1 MKRLRALGLG
11 VKVRRAEPISIQ
23 EENLLWEKGLLGN
36 DSPQVLLDTMIFL
49 CGLYL
54 SLRSGKEHRD
64 LAWDQIELVEPPD
77 APPFLLYT
85 ENVSKNNSGGLAQR
99 KITPKQV
106 KHHANSSNPS
116 RCFIELYKQY
126 CDHCQPLSQR
136 KTSAFY
142 LTPIKKTK
150 STTWYSITAVGHN
163 TLSQTVKRLC
173 QEAGIQGFK
182 TNHSLRVTNAT
193 RLLQSGV
200 DEQLIMTRTG
210 HRSVQG
216 VRTYKRVS
224 EDQKLA
230 LSTVLNAATNG
241 DIPKVEA
248 SDPPLEKAK
257 IDASTESNSS
267 TITINTASAPSTST
281 LNLKNILAIHFNGC
295 SSITVNIN
303 K

>member
-49 CGLYL
+49 CGLDL

-99 KITPKQV
+99 MITPKQV

-126 CDHCQPLSQR
+126 CDHCLPLSQW

-182 TNHSLRVTNAT
+182 TNYSLRVTNAT

-281 LNLKNILAIHFNGC
+281 LNLKNILKV
-295 SSITVNIN
+295 S
-303 K
+303 